1 MNKEIDPMDQ
11 IDQMDPRL
19 DVSDIFQLGQEVKNY
34 DEIKKRL
41 ALHKEKTGIEL
52 STGRSRSFEVSNVKR
67 PEGCQ
72 LDYYEYQYHCPM
84 RGKTAE
90 KNARIQKTG
99 CEMHAK
105 YKATKQKDA
114 YVLHSCHPIHDHS
127 SPTIVTQNVT
137 PAPITIASASTTT
150 LSQEI
155 IVVSEKELSTSG
167 SNEDSSESALEIITP
182 QEELLANQSLQK
194 LKACLLKS
202 KTFDPRMEALT
213 ALINYWEVDLEVE
226 INPWFPLE
234 DADSEPAIEART
246 EPAAETSSEPRPEPA
261 AGTSSEP
268 RTEPAAK
275 TSSEPRPEPAAG
287 TSSEPRTEPAAE
299 TSSKPRTEPAA
310 KTSSEPR
317 TEPAAKTSSE
327 PRTEPA
333 AETSSEPP
341 SDFDSDLD
349 CELDPDSDLD
359 SESDLEP
366 ESDNISKIG
375 QQSCNKVS
383 IITKSGIV
391 SHFSANDDDVTLPT
405 KITTRG
411 RPTAKKPT
419 AIGTPRQEVT
429 VPKNAKKLSCELRS
443 SKRKL
448 IAFEDLSDEEK
459 ASEMLSW
466 FIPDD
471 LILNVVTKK
480 RKIESAS
487 FNVDDKT
494 VTDAIKNTD
503 DDVIQALEKF
513 CEPTAYKRLND
524 IVEKKRKRI
533 TIKCGTCQKPRRL
546 TKTMITCKRCL
557 LWFDWPCVNVK
568 KEPTTAWFCSSC
580 SKS

>member
-1 MNKEIDPMDQ
+1 MSTVLTAIQD
-11 IDQMDPRL
+11 
-19 DVSDIFQLGQEVKNY
+19 

-261 AGTSSEP
+261 AG
-268 RTEPAAK
+268 
-275 TSSEPRPEPAAG
+275 
-287 TSSEPRTEPAAE
+287 
-299 TSSKPRTEPAA
+299 
-310 KTSSEPR
+310 
-317 TEPAAKTSSE
+317 
-327 PRTEPA
+327 
-333 AETSSEPP
+333 TSSEPP

>member
-52 STGRSRSFEVSNVKR
+52 STGRS
-67 PEGCQ
+67 
-72 LDYYEYQYHCPM
+72 
-84 RGKTAE
+84 
-90 KNARIQKTG
+90 RIQKTG

-246 EPAAETSSEPRPEPA
+246 EPAAETSSEHRTEPAAEISSKPRTEPATGTSSEPRPEPA

-275 TSSEPRPEPAAG
+275 TSSE
-287 TSSEPRTEPAAE
+287 
-299 TSSKPRTEPAA
+299 PRTEPAA

-429 VPKNAKKLSCELRS
+429 VPKNAKKLSY
-443 SKRKL
+443 
-448 IAFEDLSDEEK
+448 
-459 ASEMLSW
+459 
-466 FIPDD
+466 D

-513 CEPTAYKRLND
+513 CEPTAYN
-524 IVEKKRKRI
+524 
-533 TIKCGTCQKPRRL
+533 
-546 TKTMITCKRCL
+546 
-557 LWFDWPCVNVK
+557 
-568 KEPTTAWFCSSC
+568 A
-580 SKS
+580 

>member
-1 MNKEIDPMDQ
+1 
-11 IDQMDPRL
+11 
-19 DVSDIFQLGQEVKNY
+19 
-34 DEIKKRL
+34 
-41 ALHKEKTGIEL
+41 
-52 STGRSRSFEVSNVKR
+52 
-67 PEGCQ
+67 
-72 LDYYEYQYHCPM
+72 
-84 RGKTAE
+84 
-90 KNARIQKTG
+90 
-99 CEMHAK
+99 MHAK

-246 EPAAETSSEPRPEPA
+246 EPAAETSSEHRTEPAAEISSKPRTEPATGTSSEPRPEPA

-275 TSSEPRPEPAAG
+275 TSSEPRTEPAAKTSSEPRTEPAAG
-287 TSSEPRTEPAAE
+287 TSSEPRTEPAAK
-299 TSSKPRTEPAA
+299 TSSEPRTEPAA